1 MHPLPR
7 GHGPPGATED
17 GPALRGSRASRGSS
31 AATKRQTNLRGA
43 LAAQGETGT
52 RDGEML
58 AVARKEVAARSA
70 AGGATRP
77 ERLLRLL
84 ARIRKP
90 AIDLQVLSRLA
101 SQASVSSDAV
111 GTGAS
116 SWECI
121 GLLRRCARSPRLDG
135 PSAWWVAL
143 ARGSGVRQRA
153 ARWCGSWRGSA
164 LRRISV
170 VGRLE
175 EDSDV
180 VEGAPADGQIRKGGR
195 GH

>member
-1 MHPLPR
+1 MLAR
-7 GHGPPGATED
+7 ASRD
-17 GPALRGSRASRGSS
+17 LLSGPALRADSAPHRSPAARSRRNAP
-31 AATKRQTNLRGA
+31 AVA
-43 LAAQGETGT
+43 LAAQSETGT

-58 AVARKEVAARSA
+58 AVARKEVSAQSA
-70 AGGATRP
+70 ADGATRP

-101 SQASVSSDAV
+101 SQASVPSDAV

-121 GLLRRCARSPRLDG
+121 SLLRRCARSPRPDG

-143 ARGSGVRQRA
+143 ARGSGVRQRT
-153 ARWCGSWRGSA
+153 ARCCGSWRGSA

-175 EDSDV
+175 KDSDV
-180 VEGAPADGQIRKGGR
+180 VEGAPADCQIRKGGR